1 MQIIKI
7 VLCVAMLLA
16 PQLLYYIGPKRAR
29 ASFGALWIIL
39 LILLWVL
46 ILL

>member
-7 VLCVAMLLA
+7 ALCVVMLLA
-16 PQLLYYIGPKRAR
+16 QLLHYIGPKRTR
-29 ASFGALWIIL
+29 ASFRTLWIIS
-39 LILLWVL
+39 LILLWAL

>member
-7 VLCVAMLLA
+7 VLCVVMLLAMLLH
-16 PQLLYYIGPKRAR
+16 YIGPKRNR
-29 ASFGALWIIL
+29 ASFGALWIIS
-39 LILLWVL
+39 LILLWAL

>member
-7 VLCVAMLLA
+7 ALCVVMLLA
-16 PQLLYYIGPKRAR
+16 QLLHYIGPKRTR
-29 ASFGALWIIL
+29 TLFGTLWIIS
-39 LILLWVL
+39 LILLWGL

>member
-7 VLCVAMLLA
+7 ALCVVMLLA
-16 PQLLYYIGPKRAR
+16 WLLYYIGPKRTR
-29 ASFGALWIIL
+29 TLFGALRIIS
-39 LILLWVL
+39 LILLWAL

>member
-1 MQIIKI
+1 MQIIKN
-7 VLCVAMLLA
+7 VLCVTILLAMLLFC
-16 PQLLYYIGPKRAR
+16 IGPKRAR
-29 ASFGALWIIL
+29 ASFGVLWIIS

>member
-7 VLCVAMLLA
+7 VLCVVMLLA
-16 PQLLYYIGPKRAR
+16 QLLYYIGPKRTR
-29 ASFGALWIIL
+29 SSFGALWIIS

>member
-1 MQIIKI
+1 MQIKEC
-7 VLCVAMLLA
+7 LCVTLLLVMLS
-16 PQLLYYIGPKRAR
+16 YYIGPKRTR
-29 ASFGALWIIL
+29 TLFGALWIIS

>member
-7 VLCVAMLLA
+7 VLCITMLLA
-16 PQLLYYIGPKRAR
+16 MLSYHIGPKRTR
-29 ASFGALWIIL
+29 TLFRALWIIS

>member
-7 VLCVAMLLA
+7 ILCVVMLLA
-16 PQLLYYIGPKRAR
+16 QLPHYIGPKRTR
-29 ASFGALWIIL
+29 ASFGALWIIS

>member
-1 MQIIKI
+1 MQTIKS
-7 VLCVAMLLA
+7 VLCVTILLAMLF
-16 PQLLYYIGPKRAR
+16 YYIGPKRTR
-29 ASFGALWIIL
+29 ASFGVLWIIS

>member
-16 PQLLYYIGPKRAR
+16 QLLYYIGPKRAR
-29 ASFGALWIIL
+29 ASFRVLWIIL

>member
-1 MQIIKI
+1 MQIIKS
-7 VLCVAMLLA
+7 VLCVTLLLAMLS
-16 PQLLYYIGPKRAR
+16 YHIGPKRTR
-29 ASFGALWIIL
+29 TLFGALWIIS

>member
-16 PQLLYYIGPKRAR
+16 QLLYYIGPKKAR
-29 ASFGALWIIL
+29 APFGVLWIIS

>member
-7 VLCVAMLLA
+7 ALCVVMLLA
-16 PQLLYYIGPKRAR
+16 QLLFYIGPKRAR
-29 ASFGALWIIL
+29 ASFGVLWIIS

>member
-7 VLCVAMLLA
+7 VLCVAILLA
-16 PQLLYYIGPKRAR
+16 QFLYYIGPKRAR
-29 ASFGALWIIL
+29 ASFEVLWIIL

>member
-16 PQLLYYIGPKRAR
+16 QLLCYIGPKRAR
-29 ASFGALWIIL
+29 ASFGVLWIIS

>member
-7 VLCVAMLLA
+7 VLCAAMLLA
-16 PQLLYYIGPKRAR
+16 QLLYYIGPKRTR